1 MSKEILVT
9 GGTGLIGSYL
19 KKILPEAEYVGSKDY
34 NLLKE
39 NQVQTMFKEIKP
51 NIVIHLAALVGGVHH
66 NIEEPVKY
74 FEENIIM
81 NTFVLKESFKNNV
94 SRFTG
99 LLSSCIYPDNI
110 KKYPIDE
117 DKLIQGAPHEDLFSY
132 SYAKRCLA
140 IQIDMYNKKF
150 NTNYNYLIPCN
161 LYGEFDKFDPV
172 KGHFVGALIDKII
185 EAKKNKKN
193 SITLFGDGTPLRQF
207 MHAKDVA
214 LLIKEMIIKNKFYN
228 MNIATTENYTVDKI
242 AKIALKACGAE
253 SIQIN
258 YDKSKPNGQMRK
270 DIDIS
275 KLKKNFP
282 DFKPIALSE
291 GIKDIYEKR
300 FEKWVKLC
308 YLVVVGF
315 LDQ

>member
-242 AKIALKACGAE
+242 AKIALKACSAE

-300 FEKWVKLC
+300 FKK
-308 YLVVVGF
+308 
-315 LDQ
+315 